1 MDETSKTHG
10 ESTEMWKP
18 QIAKRKTGTTTYEI
32 LFDELEKL
40 KAKIMQQYNWENKL
54 ITETTA
60 KRRMK

>member
-1 MDETSKTHG
+1 MDETSKTHD

-40 KAKIMQQYNWENKL
+40 KAKIMQ
-54 ITETTA
+54 
-60 KRRMK
+60 